1 MTASILPPPSFL
13 PTLSAGRHRNPKRG
27 ACFMEYAS
35 FLAGERWSDH
45 PGCTHPV
52 LGTIAR
58 GVNDFISDDARDAL
72 LPLVPRVVGL
82 NHDDPRLAFRVALSA
97 VLVALPVANMERQR
111 ALAVGARHAL
121 EELRRLGDA
130 DDEIRERVA
139 TAFALVPDADEWSRR
154 FCDSV
159 GHAATRSPVRTG
171 EAMATVAVL
180 GVAEACIPDV
190 DGALK
195 ALLEAAVEET
205 ERTGARLSPAVPA
218 VPAVPASGTREPA
231 TERA

>member
-1 MTASILPPPSFL
+1 MTASIVSPPSFL

-58 GVNDFISDDARDAL
+58 GVNDFISDGARDGL

-82 NHDDPRLAFRVALSA
+82 SGSDPRIAFRVALRA
-97 VLVALPVANMERQR
+97 VVGALPVASMERQR
-111 ALAVGARHAL
+111 ALGVGARHAL
-121 EELRRLGDA
+121 EELRRLGD
-130 DDEIRERVA
+130 DDPEVRQRVA
-139 TAFALVPDADEWSRR
+139 DAFAMVPDAEEWSRR

-159 GHAATRSPVRTG
+159 GHSSSRSPVRTG

-190 DGALK
+190 DTALRN
-195 ALLEAAVEET
+195 LLQEAVDET
-205 ERTGARLSPAVPA
+205 ERTIERLRPSAPTAVP
-218 VPAVPASGTREPA
+218 REPVA
-231 TERA
+231 ERR

>member
-1 MTASILPPPSFL
+1 MTASIVSPPSFL

-45 PGCTHPV
+45 PACTHPV

-58 GVNDFISDDARDAL
+58 GVNDFTSDAARDRL

-82 NHDDPRLAFRVALSA
+82 NGGDPRIAFRVALRA
-97 VLVALPVANMERQR
+97 VLAALPVANMERQR

-130 DDEIRERVA
+130 DAEVRQRVA
-139 TAFALVPDADEWSRR
+139 AAFALVPDADEWSRR

-159 GHAATRSPVRTG
+159 GHSTARSPIRTG

-180 GVAEACIPDV
+180 GVAEACISDV
-190 DGALK
+190 DGALR
-195 ALLEAAVEET
+195 ALLEEAVEET
-205 ERTGARLSPAVPA
+205 EHTIERLRPRTPSIGA
-218 VPAVPASGTREPA
+218 REPA
-231 TERA
+231 AARS

>member
-1 MTASILPPPSFL
+1 MTASIVSPPSFL

-45 PGCTHPV
+45 PACTHPV

-58 GVNDFISDDARDAL
+58 GVNDFTADAARDRL

-82 NHDDPRLAFRVALSA
+82 NGDDPRIAFRVALRA
-97 VLVALPVANMERQR
+97 VLAALPVANMERQR
-111 ALAVGARHAL
+111 ALGVGARHAS

-130 DDEIRERVA
+130 DTEVRERVA
-139 TAFALVPDADEWSRR
+139 EVFALVPDADEWSRR

-190 DGALK
+190 DGALRR
-195 ALLEAAVEET
+195 LLEDAVDET
-205 ERTGARLSPAVPA
+205 ERTLERLTPSAPAIL
-218 VPAVPASGTREPA
+218 TREPA
-231 TERA
+231 AERR